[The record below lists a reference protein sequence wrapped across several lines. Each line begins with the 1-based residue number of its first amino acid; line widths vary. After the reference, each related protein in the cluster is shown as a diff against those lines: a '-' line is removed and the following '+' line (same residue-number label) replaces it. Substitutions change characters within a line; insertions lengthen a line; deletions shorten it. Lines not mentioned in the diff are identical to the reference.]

1 MKQHSAAP
9 LDAADVVLLPYTI
22 YIVVYGICGTGG
34 EANVAH

>member
-9 LDAADVVLLPYTI
+9 LDAANVAFLPYT